1 MPEQKLFSFDWAL
14 WFLWIM
20 ATTLGWLV
28 TNFLA
33 IGVSYIAAGFA
44 ISLLQGFV
52 LQSRIGHPFRWV
64 VAGTIGWAIGWL
76 IVLFAV
82 PNGLEIINGLV
93 VGLAMGIAG
102 WLVLRGEVHWAGWWI
117 ILSIVGWTT
126 GLALLPGFLSTG
138 SMAGALTGICL
149 ELLLRNPLKPA
160 SPKKPLNGV
169 PDTEP

>member
-1 MPEQKLFSFDWAL
+1 MPEQKLFSFDWTL

-33 IGVSYIAAGFA
+33 VGVSYVAAGFA

-52 LQSRIGHPFRWV
+52 LQGRISHAFRWV
-64 VAGTIGWAIGWL
+64 TAGTIGWAIGWL
-76 IVLFAV
+76 IVLFAI
-82 PNGLEIINGLV
+82 PDGLEILNGLI

-102 WLVLRGEVHWAGWWI
+102 WLILRREVHWAGWWI
-117 ILSIVGWTT
+117 VLSIVGWTT

-149 ELLLRNPLKPA
+149 LVLLRNPIK
-160 SPKKPLNGV
+160 SSSS
-169 PDTEP
+169 TI

>member
-33 IGVSYIAAGFA
+33 PGVSYIAAGFA

-52 LQSRIGHPFRWV
+52 LQGRIHRILPWV
-64 VAGTIGWAIGWL
+64 VAGTAGWTIGWM
-76 IVLFAV
+76 IVFFAL
-82 PNGLEIINGLV
+82 PENLEILDGLA

-102 WLVLRGEVHWAGWWI
+102 WLILRREVHWAGWWI
-117 ILSIVGWTT
+117 VMSIVGWTT

-138 SMAGALTGICL
+138 SIAGALTGIAL
-149 ELLLRNPLKPA
+149 EFLLRNPIQA
-160 SPKKPLNGV
+160 SIPNTV
-169 PDTEP
+169 SERSQ

>member
-1 MPEQKLFSFDWAL
+1 MPEQKLFSFDWKL
-14 WFLWIM
+14 WFYWIM

-52 LQSRIGHPFRWV
+52 LQSRISHAFRWV
-64 VAGTIGWAIGWL
+64 VAGTTGWAIGWL

-82 PNGLEIINGLV
+82 PSGLEIINGLV

-102 WLVLRGEVHWAGWWI
+102 WFVLRREVHWAGWWI
-117 ILSIVGWTT
+117 IMSVVGWTT
-126 GLALLPGFLSTG
+126 GLALVPGFLSTG
-138 SMAGALTGICL
+138 SMAGALTGIAL
-149 ELLLRNPLKPA
+149 EFLLRNPIKPMT
-160 SPKKPLNGV
+160 SKTIPERS
-169 PDTEP
+169 T

>member
-1 MPEQKLFSFDWAL
+1 MDCRSAEHPLMPEQKVFSFDWAL

-33 IGVSYIAAGFA
+33 PGVSYLAAGFA

-52 LQSRIGHPFRWV
+52 LQRRIHHVQRWV

-76 IVLFAV
+76 MVLFV
-82 PNGLEIINGLV
+82 IPDGLEIIDGLI

-102 WLVLRGEVHWAGWWI
+102 WLVLRQQVRWAGWWI
-117 ILSIVGWTT
+117 MISVVGWTT

-138 SMAGALTGICL
+138 SMAGALTGIAL
-149 ELLLRNPLKPA
+149 EFLLRNPIKP
-160 SPKKPLNGV
+160 PV
-169 PDTEP
+169 

>member
-1 MPEQKLFSFDWAL
+1 MPEQKLFSFDWKL

-33 IGVSYIAAGFA
+33 IGVSYFAAGFA

-52 LQSRIGHPFRWV
+52 LQGRIKNNFRWV

-82 PNGLEIINGLV
+82 PSGLEIINGLV

-102 WLVLRGEVHWAGWWI
+102 WLVLRHEVHWAGWWI
-117 ILSIVGWTT
+117 ILSIVGWIT
-126 GLALLPGFLSTG
+126 GLALVPGFLSTG
-138 SMAGALTGICL
+138 SMAGALTGIAL
-149 ELLLRNPLKPA
+149 ELLLRNPLKP
-160 SPKKPLNGV
+160 SV
-169 PDTEP
+169 

>member
-1 MPEQKLFSFDWAL
+1 MPEQKVVSFDWAL

-52 LQSRIGHPFRWV
+52 LQNRISRTFRWV
-64 VAGTIGWAIGWL
+64 VAGTTGWAIGWL

-82 PNGLEIINGLV
+82 PSGLEILNGLV

-102 WLVLRGEVHWAGWWI
+102 WLVLRREVHWAGWWI
-117 ILSIVGWTT
+117 ILSVVGWTT
-126 GLALLPGFLSTG
+126 GLALVPGFLSTG
-138 SMAGALTGICL
+138 SMAGALTGIAL
-149 ELLLRNPLKPA
+149 EFLLRNPIKPMT
-160 SPKKPLNGV
+160 SKTMPERS
-169 PDTEP
+169 T

>member
-1 MPEQKLFSFDWAL
+1 MPEHKLFSFDWAL

-52 LQSRIGHPFRWV
+52 LQGRISRTFRWV
-64 VAGTIGWAIGWL
+64 VAGTIGWAVGWL
-76 IVLFAV
+76 IVLLAI
-82 PNGLEIINGLV
+82 PNGLEIINGVV

-102 WLVLRGEVHWAGWWI
+102 WLVLRREVHWAGWWI
-117 ILSIVGWTT
+117 VLSGVGWTT
-126 GLALLPGFLSTG
+126 GLALVPGFLSTG
-138 SMAGALTGICL
+138 SMAGALTGL
-149 ELLLRNPLKPA
+149 ALGLLLRNPLKTAA
-160 SPKKPLNGV
+160 SNKSLNGV
-169 PDTEP
+169 PGIEP

>member
-1 MPEQKLFSFDWAL
+1 
-14 WFLWIM
+14 M

-52 LQSRIGHPFRWV
+52 LQGRIKNTFRWV

-82 PNGLEIINGLV
+82 PSGLEIINGLV

-117 ILSIVGWTT
+117 ILSVVGWIT
-126 GLALLPGFLSTG
+126 GLALVPGFLSTG
-138 SMAGALTGICL
+138 SMAGALTGIAL
-149 ELLLRNPLKPA
+149 EVLLRNPLKP
-160 SPKKPLNGV
+160 SV
-169 PDTEP
+169 

>member
-1 MPEQKLFSFDWAL
+1 MPEQKVFSFDWAL

-33 IGVSYIAAGFA
+33 VGVSYVAAGFA
-44 ISLLQGFV
+44 ISLLQGLV
-52 LQSRIGHPFRWV
+52 LQRRISHIIPWV
-64 VAGTIGWAIGWL
+64 VAGTTGWAIGWL

-82 PNGLEIINGLV
+82 PDGLELINGLV

-102 WLVLRGEVHWAGWWI
+102 WLVLRREVHWAGWWI
-117 ILSIVGWTT
+117 VMSIVGWTT

-138 SMAGALTGICL
+138 ATAGALTGIAL
-149 ELLLRNPLKPA
+149 EFLLRDPIKP
-160 SPKKPLNGV
+160 SMSNM
-169 PDTEP
+169 TRQRRT

>member
-52 LQSRIGHPFRWV
+52 LQNRISHTFRWV
-64 VAGTIGWAIGWL
+64 TAGTIGWAIGWL

-82 PNGLEIINGLV
+82 PSGLEIINGLV

-102 WLVLRGEVHWAGWWI
+102 WLVLRREVHWAGWWI
-117 ILSIVGWTT
+117 IMSIVGWTT

-138 SMAGALTGICL
+138 SMAGALTGIAL
-149 ELLLRNPLKPA
+149 VLLLLNPIKPSPA
-160 SPKKPLNGV
+160 STP
-169 PDTEP
+169 ERSS